1 MRFIGGISKV
11 WVDLISAGK
20 WLKMDEHL
28 QGNPQDPTEA
38 EVDNSPKK
46 KKKGAIVC
54 MCVVCH
60 TLTKH
65 AHLSL
70 CKRVLSPA

>member
-46 KKKGAIVC
+46 KKRGGDCVYVC
-54 MCVVCH
+54 GLSH
-60 TLTKH
+60 TD
-65 AHLSL
+65 
-70 CKRVLSPA
+70 